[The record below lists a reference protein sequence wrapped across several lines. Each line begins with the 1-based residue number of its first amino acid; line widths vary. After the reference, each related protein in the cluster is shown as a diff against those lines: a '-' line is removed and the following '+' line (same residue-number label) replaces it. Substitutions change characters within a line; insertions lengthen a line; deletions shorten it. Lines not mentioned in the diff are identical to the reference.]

1 MIAAPEDYALGPSP
15 ADWETLE
22 KPLQLDPVTFEI
34 LRHKLEAVNEEQAI
48 ALKDVSVSPIVT
60 AASDFNN
67 AIYTADGRIASMGPQ
82 VVFHSGAMPIVLR
95 YVMEAFPPDEIAPG
109 DMFAVNDPYYGAVH
123 HPDVSVVAPIH
134 HEGRLIAWAGVA
146 AHQVDMGGMSVGSI
160 SAGAREKYQEG
171 LMMPPIKLVEGG
183 VLRQDVWRL
192 ILNMTRQPQMVGLDL
207 RGFIAS
213 NGVARERLL
222 ELVARYGADTITT
235 AMEELI
241 RYSERRMRERLRSL
255 PDGTFHTRG
264 FLDHDGVENK
274 VYPVDVRLEKEGDV
288 LRFDMRGSSPQAPTY
303 INCTEGALIG
313 AIFGGTAPILGAGI
327 PWNHGIL
334 GALEV
339 IAPKGLIVNAQR
351 PAATGAATVGQG
363 WTIMSV
369 SSHAV
374 SKLLAFS
381 EELRQP
387 LLRHHPRDVRGAVQ
401 RGSQPARRALR
412 DPAHRPADRRWRRE
426 RRRRWDRPVGRARG
440 AAPTYRQRR
449 DQRAPR
455 PDAVPVPHLLPRHRR
470 RRDVPRRPGR
480 GHGLDAP
487 RGRAAAQLAHLPRRR
502 GAGVLRPVR
511 RLARRLQ
518 PPADRAR
525 SRVHAC
531 LARGAL
537 PLQNDVLAP
546 LDLEKLGGEI
556 EILEAKVPEFGIVPG
571 DVVLYTWQG
580 GGGYGDPLDRDERLV
595 HEDLALGIISEEK
608 ARDVYGVPGDRDALR
623 RARLTGPTAPAE
635 PAAGVAEVAG
645 RIGVALLLTR
655 GAPGAVRLRPA
666 PRLGKGRLARRLR
679 APGHRASS
687 RVGSSCTPRS
697 SSSAT
702 CARPA
707 GASTG
712 SRSPSGAHRPSRTS
726 ASHEARGPHGARHRR
741 GPGPRQRAGARARAR
756 RAPMWPCTTTG
767 PRGRRA
773 GRRGDRSPRPA
784 RHDRA
789 GGHHAARAGRGDGGE
804 QCGWARSTC
813 SSITSATPR
822 PSSAHGR
829 SSTSG

>member
-1 MIAAPEDYALGPSP
+1 MTAAPEPEDYALGPSP
-15 ADWETLE
+15 ADWESLE

-95 YVMEAFPPDEIAPG
+95 YVMEAFPGEEIGEG

-134 HEGRLIAWAGVA
+134 HEGTLIAWAGVA

-183 VLRQDVWRL
+183 VLRHDVWRL

-339 IAPKGLIVNAQR
+339 IAPKGLIVNAER

-369 SSHAV
+369 ASHAV
-374 SKLLAFS
+374 SKLLALSDDLRRHSCATTHGTFAALFS
-381 EELRQP
+381 GDRNQHGEPYGTQLIDPQIGGG
-387 LLRHHPRDVRGAVQ
+387 GASATADGIDQ
-401 RGSQPARRALR
+401 SGAL
-412 DPAHRPADRRWRRE
+412 
-426 RRRRWDRPVGRARG
+426 V
-440 AAPTYRQRR
+440 
-449 DQRAPR
+449 APR
-455 PDAVPVPHLLPRHRR
+455 PHIANVETNELHGPMLFLFRAFFPDTGG
-470 RRDVPRRPGR
+470 DGTFR
-480 GHGLDAP
+480 G
-487 RGRAAAQLAHLPRRR
+487 GRAAGTAWTPHGVERLRNSLTSHGVEVPVSFGQFGGWPGVCNRQLIVR
-502 GAGVLRPVR
+502 G
-511 RLARRLQ
+511 
-518 PPADRAR
+518 

-531 LARGAL
+531 LARGDL
-537 PLQNDVLAP
+537 PLQNDLLAP
-546 LDLEKLGGEI
+546 LDLDKLGGEV
-556 EILEAKVPEFGIVPG
+556 EVLQAKVPEFGIVPG

-595 HEDLALGIISEEK
+595 EEDVALGIISEAK
-608 ARDVYGVPGDRDALR
+608 AREVYGVPGDRDALR
-623 RARLTGPTAPAE
+623 RARLAGSPAPA
-635 PAAGVAEVAG
+635 PAAPAPAAPAPAAPGAGTIG
-645 RIGVALLLTR
+645 RIGVALLLTEELQVQCACGQPLGSAKEDWRAGCVRQVIEELPRGIVVHASLELARYLCPACGRQHGVEVSER
-655 GAPGAVRLRPA
+655 GAPRLEDI
-666 PRLGKGRLARRLR
+666 RLA
-679 APGHRASS
+679 
-687 RVGSSCTPRS
+687 
-697 SSSAT
+697 
-702 CARPA
+702 
-707 GASTG
+707 
-712 SRSPSGAHRPSRTS
+712 
-726 ASHEARGPHGARHRR
+726 
-741 GPGPRQRAGARARAR
+741 
-756 RAPMWPCTTTG
+756 
-767 PRGRRA
+767 
-773 GRRGDRSPRPA
+773 
-784 RHDRA
+784 
-789 GGHHAARAGRGDGGE
+789 
-804 QCGWARSTC
+804 
-813 SSITSATPR
+813 
-822 PSSAHGR
+822 
-829 SSTSG
+829 

>member
-15 ADWETLE
+15 ADWDALE
-22 KPLQLDPVTFEI
+22 RPLQLDPVTFEI

-95 YVMEAFPPDEIAPG
+95 YVMEAFPGEEIGEG

-213 NGVARERLL
+213 NAVARERLL

-274 VYPVDVRLEKEGDV
+274 VYPVDVRLEKQGDV
-288 LRFDMRGSSPQAPTY
+288 LRFDMRGSAPQAPTY

-339 IAPKGLIVNAQR
+339 IAPKGLIVNAER

-369 SSHAV
+369 ASHAV

-381 EELRQP
+381 EELRAHSCAITHGTFAALFSGDRNQYGEP
-387 LLRHHPRDVRGAVQ
+387 YGTQLIDPQIGGGGASAVADGIDQ
-401 RGSQPARRALR
+401 SGAL
-412 DPAHRPADRRWRRE
+412 
-426 RRRRWDRPVGRARG
+426 V
-440 AAPTYRQRR
+440 
-449 DQRAPR
+449 APR
-455 PDAVPVPHLLPRHRR
+455 PHIANVETNELHGPMLFLFRTFFPDTGG
-470 RRDVPRRPGR
+470 DGTYR
-480 GHGLDAP
+480 G
-487 RGRAAAQLAHLPRRR
+487 GRAAGTAWTPHGVPRLRNSLTSHGVEVPVSFGQFGGWPGVCNRQLIAR
-502 GAGVLRPVR
+502 GT
-511 RLARRLQ
+511 
-518 PPADRAR
+518 
-525 SRVHAC
+525 RVHA
-531 LARGAL
+531 LMAAGKL
-537 PLQNDVLAP
+537 PLNLDDVLSP
-546 LDLEKLGGEI
+546 IDLDKLGGEV
-556 EILEAKVPEFGIVPG
+556 EVLEAKVPEFGIVPG

-595 HEDLALGIISEEK
+595 EHDVALGIITERK
-608 ARDVYGVPGDRDALR
+608 AREVYGVPGDRDALR
-623 RARLTGPTAPAE
+623 RARLKSAAAPEAPPRGE
-635 PAAGVAEVAG
+635 PVGRVGISLVLARDPAARADPRSPDPGALQIECPCGRPLGPARGDWRQGCVRQVLRDLPRGIVVHATLELVRYLCPGCGRQHGVEVAE
-645 RIGVALLLTR
+645 R
-655 GAPGAVRLRPA
+655 GAPPLEDF
-666 PRLGKGRLARRLR
+666 RLA
-679 APGHRASS
+679 
-687 RVGSSCTPRS
+687 
-697 SSSAT
+697 
-702 CARPA
+702 
-707 GASTG
+707 
-712 SRSPSGAHRPSRTS
+712 
-726 ASHEARGPHGARHRR
+726 
-741 GPGPRQRAGARARAR
+741 
-756 RAPMWPCTTTG
+756 
-767 PRGRRA
+767 
-773 GRRGDRSPRPA
+773 
-784 RHDRA
+784 
-789 GGHHAARAGRGDGGE
+789 
-804 QCGWARSTC
+804 
-813 SSITSATPR
+813 
-822 PSSAHGR
+822 
-829 SSTSG
+829 